1 MKIKIKL
8 LLLMLFCFTVGITK
22 ADHQPQFSTAGFYE
36 LPNSGRT
43 VYSINPAWRF
53 YKGSITGAE
62 AINFDD
68 SKWKVVSLPHGL
80 EYLPAE
86 ASGSINYQGEAW
98 YRKHFIPNNNLK
110 GQKLFLH
117 F

>member
-43 VYSINPAWRF
+43 VYSMNPAWRF

-80 EYLPAE
+80 EYLPVE
-86 ASGSINYQGEAW
+86 ASTIKVRHGIVSISSQ
-98 YRKHFIPNNNLK
+98 III
-110 GQKLFLH
+110 
-117 F
+117 

>member
-43 VYSINPAWRF
+43 VYSMNPAWRF
-53 YKGSITGAE
+53 YKGSTNGAE

-98 YRKHFIPNNNLK
+98 FVSISS
-110 GQKLFLH
+110 QIII
-117 F
+117 